1 MLKVKPVV
9 LNDFNKVI
17 DMLQSISNYKPDS
30 KETEEIWDRFNNQ
43 ENLKA
48 FTFFENNQIV
58 GYGSI
63 LYENKIRGGIAGHI
77 EDIVID
83 SNIRGKGYGK
93 YIIDYL
99 VQDAR
104 KLDCY
109 KISLSCK
116 EHNVVFYEK
125 CGFHLDGITMQIK
138 L

>member
-1 MLKVKPVV
+1 MLKVKPV
-9 LNDFNKVI
+9 DFNHFDKVVN
-17 DMLQSISNYKPDS
+17 MLQSISSYIPDV
-30 KETEEIWDRFNNQ
+30 KETKKKWNRFNNQ

-48 FTFFENNQIV
+48 FTFFENNKIV

-63 LYENKIRGGIAGHI
+63 LYEIKIRGGIAGHI

-83 SNIRGKGYGK
+83 ANSRGKGFGK

-104 KLDCY
+104 KLNCY
-109 KISLSCK
+109 KISLCCK
-116 EHNVVFYEK
+116 EHNIMFYEK
-125 CGFHLDGITMQIK
+125 CGFLKEGITMQIK

>member
-1 MLKVKPVV
+1 MLNVKPVDI
-9 LNDFNKVI
+9 NDFNKVI
-17 DMLQSISNYKPDS
+17 DMLQSISNYTPDIE
-30 KETEEIWDRFNNQ
+30 ETNEIWGRFNNQ

-83 SNIRGKGYGK
+83 GNARGKGYGK

-104 KLDCY
+104 KFNCY

-116 EHNVVFYEK
+116 EHNIMFYEK
-125 CGFHLDGITMQIK
+125 CGFIKDGITMQIQ